1 MNLFETCSAAVFA
14 VNASLAVPTLLLFL
28 GTGIILTIKTR
39 FLQIRGFPHFIRLLT
54 SGIKKGHSK
63 AHTINSFHALF
74 SAMATTI
81 GMGNIVGPSMA
92 IALGGP
98 GALFWLLLYI
108 VFGSVTKYTEVTF
121 AVYSR
126 TTSTK
131 GDIIGG
137 PTQYLAL
144 VRPWLGTWYALLT
157 IVLFTGWSSIQVNT
171 LSCIWAQEGIPHW
184 MTGLLAVVI
193 LLSVV
198 LGGVDRIGY
207 FASRI
212 VPLKFLLY
220 VTFALIIL
228 LQNLPAVGQAI
239 VLVFSSAFTPAAAG
253 GALAGIS
260 LFTVMRE
267 GIYKSIFITEA
278 GLGTSSISHALAD
291 VERPTDQGIL
301 ALFSG
306 LADMFLCTLSGL
318 LTLVTGVWLS
328 GKLSNTL
335 IYEAF
340 KLHSPIGGA
349 QYALMISI
357 LLFVITALIG
367 NTYNGSQSFA
377 SFTNYKYVKTY
388 YVCAALIAF
397 SGSLA
402 AVPFLWSVMD
412 ILLTLVAIPN
422 LLGILYLVFKYP
434 HIIAFERVKK

>member
-1 MNLFETCSAAVFA
+1 MNIFA
-14 VNASLAVPTLLLFL
+14 SCYDTLLVLNAHLALPTIMLFL
-28 GTGIILTIKTR
+28 GTGIFLTLKTG
-39 FLQIRGFPHFIRLLT
+39 FIQIRAFPRFIHLVK
-54 SGIKKGHSK
+54 SGIKKGHTK

-92 IALGGP
+92 IAIGGP
-98 GALFWLLLYI
+98 GALFWLLFYI
-108 VFGSVTKYTEVTF
+108 VFGSVTKFAEVTF

-126 TTSTK
+126 KTNNQ

-137 PTQYLAL
+137 PSQYLRM
-144 VRPWLGTWYALLT
+144 VRPWLGTWYAFLT
-157 IVLFTGWSSIQVNT
+157 IFLFTGWSSIQVNT
-171 LSCIWAQEGIPHW
+171 LSCIWAQEGVPPW
-184 MTGLLAVVI
+184 LTGLIAIAI
-193 LLSVV
+193 LLTVV
-198 LGGVDRIGY
+198 LGGVERIGF

-212 VPLKFLLY
+212 VPLKFVLY
-220 VTFALIIL
+220 VGFALLIL
-228 LQNLPAVGQAI
+228 CQNRG
-239 VLVFSSAFTPAAAG
+239 VLWSEILSVFANAFNPTAAMG
-253 GALAGIS
+253 GLTGIT

-278 GLGTSSISHALAD
+278 GVGTSSIPHALAD
-291 VERPTDQGIL
+291 VEHPTDQGIL

-340 KLHSPIGGA
+340 RMHSPIAGG
-349 QYALMISI
+349 QYVLMFSI

-377 SFTNYKYVKTY
+377 SVTSYRYVKLY
-388 YVCAALIAF
+388 YLIAALIAF
-397 SGSLA
+397 SGALV
-402 AVPFLWSVMD
+402 AVPVIWNIMD
-412 ILLTLVAIPN
+412 IILTFVAVPN
-422 LLGILYLVFKYP
+422 LLGLIHLSIKQP
-434 HIIAFERVKK
+434 HVLKW